1 MKLAVALL
9 YLAAVILLV
18 LAACGVPSRV
28 SLALLAAAC
37 ALLAFALPAVQGG
50 FAGS

>member
-1 MKLAVALL
+1 MALASAIL

-37 ALLAFALPAVQGG
+37 ALLAFSLPAITGG
-50 FAGS
+50 FGR